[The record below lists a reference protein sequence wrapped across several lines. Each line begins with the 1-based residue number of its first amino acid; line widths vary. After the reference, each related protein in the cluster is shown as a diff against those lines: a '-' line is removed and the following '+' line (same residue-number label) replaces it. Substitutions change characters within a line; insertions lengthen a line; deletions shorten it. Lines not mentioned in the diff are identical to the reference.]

1 MKKTL
6 ISAIATASV
15 LATSTYASAAQ
26 PVFYTGLSAGW
37 NATEFEASTFVESG
51 GDTFTGDLSG
61 SASGP
66 AFGGVLGAKLP
77 INTGYIALE
86 ANIADSGAEYEAT
99 ESINGQQTLDETISS
114 DLSYGI
120 TGILAFNVN
129 SHSQL
134 YGLLGY
140 QVTDIELK
148 ASTRDTGTGAVTN
161 GGFDDS
167 LGGVRVGLGLETMLT
182 SALSARV
189 EWTQTNYSSE
199 DFTIDTAAGATA
211 VDLKASENRVTIGII
226 GHF

>member
-6 ISAIATASV
+6 ISAVVTASV
-15 LATSTYASAAQ
+15 LAVSAPASAADL
-26 PVFYTGLSAGW
+26 VYYTGLNAGW
-37 NATEFEASTFVESG
+37 NATEFETASVVENG
-51 GDTFTGDLSG
+51 GNTFTADSMG

-66 AFGGVLGAKLP
+66 AFGGILGVKLP

-86 ANIADSGAEYEAT
+86 ANISDSSAEYEAT
-99 ESINGQQTLDETISS
+99 ESINGQQTLDQTISS
-114 DLSYGI
+114 DLSYGLS
-120 TGILAFNVN
+120 GILAFNVN

-134 YGLLGY
+134 YGIVGY
-140 QVTDIELK
+140 QVADFEVK
-148 ASTRDTGTGAVTN
+148 SSTRDTGTGAVTN

-167 LGGVRVGLGLETMLT
+167 LGGIRVGLGLETMLT